1 MLTYEQNVL
10 FKLVPRPLAL
20 ATLLVLVPA
29 AIGLCPSPAY
39 ATVWNVMTNCGAVGN
54 ETNDDTNAINTCIGS
69 CIQEI
74 RWSFPRGL
82 IESQQVRLWHWFR
95 PAAVRQ
101 AWSHRHFIG

>member
-39 ATVWNVMTNCGAVGN
+39 ATVWNVMTGAVGN

-74 RWSFPRGL
+74 RWSFPSGL